1 VGVIARYR
9 DRLPVGEATPELT
22 LGEGGT
28 PLLAAPHLSERLGL
42 EVHLKCE
49 GLNPTGSFKDRGM
62 AVAVAKAVEEG
73 AEGVVCASTGNTAAS
88 AAAYAA
94 RAGLPAVVLHP
105 TGAVA
110 AAKLAQARAVG
121 ARVLGV
127 RGSFDEAL
135 ASCRALADRSS
146 HALVNSLNSYRIEGQ
161 KTAAFEIVDALGRVP
176 DVVAMPYGGGGNL
189 CAYALGFGELA
200 SSVLDMSRSDPGMA
214 VRDTAG
220 SDPDSGRPVL
230 VGGES
235 SERATTLAS
244 AIRIAQPVHGDE
256 VDALV
261 AASRVRVVSLGDSEL
276 VDAWRELAT
285 LEGVFC
291 EPSSAAGL
299 AALKKLDV
307 AAGSVVVCVLTGHGL
322 KDAPAVD
329 LLTETP
335 VEVDADVESILAEV
349 A

>member
-1 VGVIARYR
+1 MGVIARYR

-28 PLLAAPHLSERLGL
+28 PLLAAPRLSERLGL

-94 RAGLPAVVLHP
+94 RAGVPAVVLHP

-135 ASCRALADRSS
+135 ASCRALADRGS
-146 HALVNSLNSYRIEGQ
+146 HALVNSLNPYRLEGQ
-161 KTAAFEIVDALGRVP
+161 KTAAFEIVEALGRVP

-189 CAYALGFGELA
+189 CAYTLGFGELA
-200 SSVLDMSRSDPGMA
+200 SSVS
-214 VRDTAG
+214 
-220 SDPDSGRPVL
+220 DSGRPLL

-244 AIRIAQPVHGDE
+244 AIRIAQPVHRDE

-261 AASRVRVVSLGDSEL
+261 AATRVRVVSLGDSEL

-329 LLTETP
+329 LLTATP

>member
-1 VGVIARYR
+1 MGVIARHR
-9 DRLPVGEATPELT
+9 ERLPVTAATPELT

-28 PLLAAPHLSERLGL
+28 PLVPAPRLSEQLGCEL
-42 EVHLKCE
+42 HLKCE

-73 AEGVVCASTGNTAAS
+73 SSGVVCASTGNTAAS

-94 RAGLPAVVLHP
+94 RAGLPALVLHP

-110 AAKLAQARAVG
+110 TAKLAQARAVG
-121 ARVLGV
+121 ARVLAV
-127 RGSFDEAL
+127 RGSFDDAL
-135 ASCRALADRSS
+135 AGCRELADSGS
-146 HALVNSLNSYRIEGQ
+146 HTLVNSLNPYRLQGQ
-161 KTAAFEIVDALGRVP
+161 KTAAFEIVDDLARPP
-176 DVVAMPYGGGGNL
+176 DVVAMPFGGGGNL
-189 CAYALGFGELA
+189 CAYALGFGELEDDA
-200 SSVLDMSRSDPGMA
+200 L
-214 VRDTAG
+214 
-220 SDPDSGRPVL
+220 L
-230 VGGES
+230 VGCES

-244 AIRIAQPVHGDE
+244 AIRIAAPVHRDE
-256 VDALV
+256 VDGLV
-261 AASRVRVVSLGDSEL
+261 DSGRVRVETVDDAEI

-299 AALKKLDV
+299 AAVKKLDLEP
-307 AAGSVVVCVLTGHGL
+307 GSVVVCVLTGHGL
-322 KDAPAVD
+322 KDTDAVG

-335 VEVDADVESILAEV
+335 VEVDANLDSILAEV